1 MLTNYLKF
9 WQSNLTEDMDNC
21 TYIDIP
27 FCESSCNYCIY
38 GSSVVKDQYEIED
51 YIQNYLLKF
60 IEYYNTVFCFPPNQI
75 YLGGGTASILTL
87 EQMKRI
93 FNNIKWFANIKHK
106 CLEGNPESL
115 TEDKI
120 DYLTSVGFS
129 YISLGLQT
137 FDKKEIE
144 SVKRNW
150 FGAMELKKLIDVIH
164 QKNAVVS
171 VDLMTYINGVS
182 EQSIILLKKDLE
194 TMSKVCKPDIIC
206 INPTYQSIYNK
217 FLKEKE
223 MIYWLRKIAET
234 VVEFV
239 KEGDYIYSPLSE
251 FFYSNIDDDDLI
263 FGRGG
268 AAYSLKRKD
277 NIEQIKK
284 AKTYNCNYG
293 KNVYNQTVFAMGG
306 YKNRIVHS
314 HFSNIARWIISNK
327 DGKMIIRR
335 T

>member
-1 MLTNYLKF
+1 MTNYLKF
-9 WQSNLTEDMDNC
+9 WQSNLTKDMDNC
-21 TYIDIP
+21 IYIDIP
-27 FCESSCNYCIY
+27 FCESSCGYCIY

-87 EQMKRI
+87 EQMERI
-93 FNNIKWFANIKHK
+93 FNNIKWFADIKHK
-106 CLEGNPESL
+106 CFEGNPKSL

-120 DYLTSVGFS
+120 DYLTNVGFS

-137 FDKKEIE
+137 FDKKEIAR
-144 SVKRNW
+144 VNRNW
-150 FGAMELKKLIDVIH
+150 FGAMELRKLIDVIH

-182 EQSIILLKKDLE
+182 EQSIMLLKEDLE
-194 TMSKVCKPDIIC
+194 IMSKVCKPDIIC
-206 INPTYQSIYNK
+206 INPTNQSIYNK
-217 FLKEKE
+217 FLKEQE
-223 MIYWLRKIAET
+223 VIYWLRKVAET

-239 KEGDYIYSPLSE
+239 KEHDYIYPRSNE
-251 FFYSNIDDDDLI
+251 FFYSNLDDDDVIL
-263 FGRGG
+263 GRGG
-268 AAYSLKRKD
+268 AAHNLKKRD
-277 NIEQIKK
+277 NIEQINK
-284 AKTYNCNYG
+284 AKTYSCNYG

-314 HFSNIARWIISNK
+314 HFSNIARWIISNTN
-327 DGKMIIRR
+327 GKIIIK
-335 T
+335 TT